1 MIKRKV
7 GKNNIDFNEPF
18 LTGEMETNE
27 KDWALLEK
35 MVEDFYKVQG
45 VSKKILEHFVIHN
58 KQVKDFVI
66 KFSSEGNFK
75 KREKEIVILSAIL
88 HDVAKGLENFELHGE
103 KGGEIAEEM
112 LLKIGKS
119 SLLAQS
125 VRMAIIRHMGEE
137 GYPAR
142 MAKKKYGDD
151 FKYPKPATIVG
162 QMLYECDIL
171 TQLTSSGFDKL
182 LHLRKINEK
191 DIADDKKTALRENI
205 TQEEAALFSV
215 LESAKESYN
224 LIKIRSV
231 KKFAD
236 DLWQKIQIKYIN
248 VLPTR
253 KI

>member
-1 MIKRKV
+1 MEKDLN
-7 GKNNIDFNEPF
+7 KNNIDFKEPF

-27 KDWALLEK
+27 KDWELLEK
-35 MVEDFYKVQG
+35 MVEDFYKAQG
-45 VSKKILEHFVIHN
+45 VSEKTLEHFIVHN

-66 KFSSEGNFK
+66 KFSREENFS
-75 KREKEIVILSAIL
+75 KREREIVILSAIL
-88 HDVAKGLENFELHGE
+88 HDVAKGFENFELHGE
-103 KGGEIAEEM
+103 KGGEIAEKM

-119 SLLAQS
+119 LLLAQS
-125 VRMAIIRHMGEE
+125 VKLAIIRHMGEE

-142 MAKKKYGDD
+142 MAKEKYGNH

-171 TQLTSSGFDKL
+171 TQLTPSGFAKL
-182 LHLRKINEK
+182 LHLRKISKK
-191 DIADDKKTALRENI
+191 DITQDKEASLRKNI

-215 LESAKESYN
+215 LMNAKESYN
-224 LIKIRSV
+224 LIKIKSI

-236 DLWQKIQIKYIN
+236 SLWQKIQKKY
-248 VLPTR
+248 R

>member
-1 MIKRKV
+1 MGKDV
-7 GKNNIDFNEPF
+7 NKNNIDFNEPF

-27 KDWALLEK
+27 KDWKLLEK
-35 MVEDFYKVQG
+35 MVEDFYKTQG
-45 VSKKILEHFVIHN
+45 VPKKTLEHFVVHN

-66 KFSSEGNFK
+66 KFSREENFK
-75 KREKEIVILSAIL
+75 KREIEIVILSAIL
-88 HDVAKGLENFELHGE
+88 HDIAKGFENFELHGE
-103 KGGEIAEEM
+103 KGGEIAEKM

-119 SLLAQS
+119 LLLAQS
-125 VRMAIIRHMGEE
+125 VKLAIIRHMGEE

-171 TQLTSSGFDKL
+171 TQLTSSGFAKL
-182 LHLRKINEK
+182 LHLRKTNKK
-191 DIADDKKTALRENI
+191 DITDDKETALRENI

-215 LESAKESYN
+215 LRNAKESYN
-224 LIKIRSV
+224 LIKIKLI

-236 DLWQKIQIKYIN
+236 NLLREIQKKYIN
-248 VLPTR
+248 ILRTR